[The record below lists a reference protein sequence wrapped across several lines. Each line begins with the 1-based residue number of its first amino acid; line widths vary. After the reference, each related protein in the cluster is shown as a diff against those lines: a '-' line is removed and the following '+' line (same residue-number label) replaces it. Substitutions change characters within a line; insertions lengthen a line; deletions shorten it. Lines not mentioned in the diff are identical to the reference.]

1 MPRIARPHSPDALAA
16 RAAIQAYLEGTGL
29 SVNALAL
36 RAGVGQPTLC
46 RFLQGRTKNMTAAAE
61 RVLEYMH
68 SIPNSLC
75 IESGTGLPD
84 QAARQALQ
92 SAVAEAWDGR
102 PETATVLAHLIR
114 VLGPVLS
121 SQIKDGPR

>member
-16 RAAIQAYLEGTGL
+16 RAAIQAFLETTGL

-36 RAGVGQPTLC
+36 RTGVGQPTLC

-61 RVLEYMH
+61 RVLEYVH
-68 SIPNSLC
+68 KSPNWLC
-75 IESGTGLPD
+75 KEGGEDLTDRS
-84 QAARQALQ
+84 ARQVLQ

>member
-1 MPRIARPHSPDALAA
+1 MSANALAA
-16 RAAIQAYLEGTGL
+16 E
-29 SVNALAL
+29 
-36 RAGVGQPTLC
+36 AGVGQPTLC
-46 RFLQGRTKNMTAAAE
+46 RFLQGRTKNMTAATA
-61 RVLEYMH
+61 RVLEYVH
-68 SIPNSLC
+68 KSPNWLC
-75 IESGTGLPD
+75 RESGVDLPG
-84 QAARQALQ
+84 QSARQVLQ